1 MMLAQWLVKK
11 TANDSVKNK
20 RQKIGYLGGIVGIV
34 VNSILFASKL
44 AIGMF
49 LNSVSILADAFN
61 NLSDLGSCLVTI
73 IGFKI
78 ADKPADKDHPF
89 GHGRGEYIAGLIVSF
104 MVILVGLEFTKTSIN
119 RITNP
124 VKIEFSLISF
134 IILII
139 SIIAK
144 AWLGYFNKYLSKE
157 ISSGTLNANSFDSF
171 ADVITTSCVASSLVI
186 SKYTD
191 IPIDGYIGLLVSIFV
206 LYEGYSL
213 IKETISPL
221 LGEAPEPE
229 LVKSI
234 VNAVMSYENIIGVHD
249 LIIHSYG
256 TGKYMATIHAEV
268 PSSIPV
274 MDAHE
279 IIDKAEREISEKF
292 DIILVIHMDPINIDD
307 EEINKTRIKI
317 EEILKSFPAVRS
329 IHDFRIVGKE
339 PNKNI
344 LFDIVVSR
352 DVSHDDLPSL
362 VAEIKNTV
370 HKKYPSYNLVIEC
383 DRDYTI

>member
-1 MMLAQWLVKK
+1 MLAQWLVKK

-144 AWLGYFNKYLSKE
+144 AWLGNFNKYLSKE

>member
-1 MMLAQWLVKK
+1 MLAQWLVKK

>member
-1 MMLAQWLVKK
+1 MLAQWLVKK

-20 RQKIGYLGGIVGIV
+20 RQKIGYLGGIVGAVI
-34 VNSILFASKL
+34 NLALFASKF
-44 AIGMF
+44 AIGIF

-124 VKIEFSLISF
+124 VKIEFSLVSF
-134 IILII
+134 IVLII

-144 AWLGYFNKYLSKE
+144 AWLGNFNKYLSKE
-157 ISSGTLNANSFDSF
+157 ISSGTLNASSFDSF
-171 ADVITTSCVASSLVI
+171 ADVITTSCVASSLII

-234 VNAVMSYENIIGVHD
+234 VNAVMSYENIIGAHD

-256 TGKYMATIHAEV
+256 SGKYMATIHAEV

-307 EEINKTRIKI
+307 NEINRTRIKI
-317 EEILKSFPAVRS
+317 EEILKNFPEVRT

-352 DVSHDDLPSL
+352 DIPHDKLPSL
-362 VAEIKNTV
+362 VAEIKNAV
-370 HKKYPSYNLVIEC
+370 HRKYPSYNLVIEC